1 LKSGH
6 DLDDYDKE
14 KDKGKDKGQGKG
26 GKKKLNLS

>member
-26 GKKKLNLS
+26 GQEET